1 MKIDFSINW
10 GYLYLYSRRHYH
22 PTFIWDGNLTL
33 NEGEI
38 ENVYK
43 LEYPYVWFGL
53 PHSAIETKLEKA
65 EWMESTKR
73 GYSGIRVE
81 ADVTENSEFIL
92 TTASGEFRF
101 SAKDIINDKYIEF
114 PLGPKYLGCYVTVTE
129 TRHRW
134 FKALPEEN
142 ETVFDADD
150 LEADVKNWSRG
161 RYASIGA
168 GESVEFKAVIP
179 ESKADFSET
188 IFHIEALAAKEF
200 GDERTSWIDTYI
212 PMELYCDGKKIL
224 EFKHFFRQHDETIE
238 MLDDLWQRG
247 KIEAGEHIFA
257 IKNNHENAYLLIGRI
272 ALSPSERNHG
282 QLSIPSWALTGEKV
296 YGRVFAV
303 KEDTIKISG
312 GIDKTIECVFG
323 WNEFEIQID
332 KAGITE
338 IKTPTDTKEIEIFAC
353 EEEKIPI
360 KIGYDLTQICHDD
373 TGELDW
379 ILDYTQ
385 RTRLGNFAVIRSFMP
400 EEYNPSEELLYN
412 WGKFC
417 KEHGIYVAAC
427 TSYEDGSLARG
438 AGEMFDNCGPHEY
451 PGAVYA
457 EDPKTPYT
465 SKTMKE
471 ASEKYID
478 FLKIEIDKAHSV
490 CKRAAFGDAS
500 GGIRYSFLAGCDTV
514 RAEPMVPHTMTLL
527 SQARPAAEALGEGS
541 WGVHIAEQHAYFP
554 YRKNHMGQY
563 FLSLMQPWIM
573 GADIIYEEDTLFGTW
588 SEDRQAW
595 KDKLVKEK
603 RDMTRNFFKF
613 AKTHPRK
620 GKNIRNIAYVEG
632 RYAAPFNGFICGT
645 EQDPSYSVWGLFG
658 NNDVEWGHLQPEKA
672 RQLLDVLMPGANT
685 MPLRQQFDK
694 RRFFFSGTPY
704 GDFDC
709 VPIESDTGYLNNYKL
724 LLNLGWNSQIEEDYE
739 KLKSFVENGGTLFT
753 GLTQFSKHLDRKF
766 LKDMNDLDLY
776 NGGDL
781 SDFLGLKVLG
791 QGDIYSGQWNSQDR
805 ENIKTPVL
813 SAMPS
818 VDENED
824 GEARLANVEL
834 MDAEVV
840 AWDASNGAPLVVRK
854 KLGKGYVYTMTIW
867 AYPGHEKFQKL
878 SASWISYLSEK
889 ALPDV
894 YVEDDTNE
902 VFWSRWEDGDKT
914 IIMLLNTDWTVP
926 SNEKKVNLVIGEN
939 KEEITVKE
947 RVLTIA
953 EVHDGKV
960 TTKEF
965 LF

>member
-22 PTFIWDGNLTL
+22 PTYIWDGNLTIS
-33 NEGEI
+33 EGAI
-38 ENVYK
+38 NNVYK

-53 PHSAIETKLEKA
+53 PHSAIETKLEKP
-65 EWMESTKR
+65 EWKDTTKR

-81 ADVTENSEFIL
+81 AEVTENSEFVL
-92 TTASGEFRF
+92 STKSGEFKF
-101 SAKDIINDKYIEF
+101 SAKDIINEKYIEF
-114 PLGPKYLGCYVTVTE
+114 PLGPKFLSCYVTVTQ
-129 TRHRW
+129 TGYRW
-134 FKALPEEN
+134 FKAAPEEN
-142 ETVFDADD
+142 EIVFDADD
-150 LEADVKNWSRG
+150 LKADVRVWARS
-161 RYASIGA
+161 RYAWISA
-168 GESVEFKAVIP
+168 GESLEFMATIP

-188 IFHIEALAAKEF
+188 LFHFEALAAKEY
-200 GDERTSWIDTYI
+200 GEEKTSWIDTYI
-212 PMELYCDGKKIL
+212 PMELYCDGEKIS
-224 EFKHFFRQHDETIE
+224 EFKHYFRQHDETIE
-238 MLDDLWQRG
+238 MLDDLWQRA
-247 KIEAGEHIFA
+247 KIDVGEHTFS
-257 IKNNHENAYLLIGRI
+257 IKNNHESANLLIGRI
-272 ALSPSERNHG
+272 SLSPSERNHG
-282 QLSIPSWALTGEKV
+282 QLSIPNWALINEKV

-312 GIDKTIECVFG
+312 GINLELDCVFG
-323 WNEFEIQID
+323 WNEFEIQLA

-338 IKTPTDTKEIEIFAC
+338 IKTETDKKEIEIFDC
-353 EEEKIPI
+353 KEEEKPV

-385 RTRLGNFAVIRSFMP
+385 RTRLGNFAVIRSFMA

-417 KEHGIYVAAC
+417 KDHGIYVAAC
-427 TSYEDGSLARG
+427 TSYEDGALARG
-438 AGEMFDNCGPHEY
+438 AEEMFDNCGPHEY
-451 PGAVYA
+451 PGTVYA
-457 EDPKTPYT
+457 FDPTEPYA
-465 SKTMKE
+465 SETMKE
-471 ASEKYID
+471 ASEKYMD
-478 FLKIEIDKAHSV
+478 HLKIEIDKAHSV

-527 SQARPAAEALGEGS
+527 SQVRPAAEALGEGS
-541 WGVHIAEQHAYFP
+541 WGVHIAEQHACFP

-563 FLSLMQPWIM
+563 FLSLMQAWVM

-603 RDMTRNFFKF
+603 RDMTREFFKF

-620 GKNIRNIAYVEG
+620 GKNVRNIGYIEG
-632 RYAAPFNGFICGT
+632 RYAAPFNGFICDT
-645 EQDPSYSVWGLFG
+645 EQDPSYSVWGMFG
-658 NNDVEWGHLQPEKA
+658 NSDTEWGHKQPEKA

-685 MPLRQQFDK
+685 MPLRQKMDM

-709 VPIESDTGYLNNYKL
+709 VPIESDNEYLNNYKL
-724 LLNLGWNSQIEEDYE
+724 LLNLGWNSAIEEDYE
-739 KLKSFVENGGTLFT
+739 KLKSFVENDGTLFT
-753 GLTQFSKHLDRKF
+753 GLPQFSKHLDRKF
-766 LKDMNDLDLY
+766 LKDVKDLNLY
-776 NGGDL
+776 NDGDL
-781 SDFLGLKVLG
+781 SDFLGIKVIE
-791 QGDIYSGQWNSQDR
+791 QGEIYSGQWNSPDR

-824 GEARLANVEL
+824 GEGRLAKVEL
-834 MDAEVV
+834 AGAEVV
-840 AWDASNGAPLVVRK
+840 SWDSSNGAPLVVRN

-878 SASWISYLSEK
+878 SASWISYLSQK
-889 ALPDV
+889 ALPDI
-894 YVEDDTNE
+894 YVEDVTGE
-902 VFWSRWEDGDKT
+902 VFWTRWVDGEKT

-926 SNEKKVNLVIGEN
+926 SNEKKVNLVFEGNKKEIAVKEGVLTIVEVENGEV
-939 KEEITVKE
+939 TVKE
-947 RVLTIA
+947 
-953 EVHDGKV
+953 
-960 TTKEF
+960 F
-965 LF
+965 MC